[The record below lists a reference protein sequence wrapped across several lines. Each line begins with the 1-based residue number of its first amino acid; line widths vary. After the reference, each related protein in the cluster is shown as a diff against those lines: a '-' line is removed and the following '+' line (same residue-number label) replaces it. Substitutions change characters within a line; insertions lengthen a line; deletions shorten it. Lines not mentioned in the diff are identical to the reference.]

1 VASRQREQS
10 FASLT
15 DAQAFQIELTAGK
28 RAQGT
33 MYVDPKAGHVPFLPL
48 CDKFIGGMAKANA
61 QSRETYRQNFKHPA
75 VTELFEGKSVLEAA
89 MMDEEVRKLLNVT
102 LADRRDAYRRTIRR
116 IIVGT
121 LDEAVRKSTIPRH
134 TVSGIEIARRIVS
147 AEQYEQEARPL
158 VTVTDDVVRTL
169 AEGMKIT
176 RTAKDGRTR
185 AFTVRGVGIAPWL
198 QRTMGLRIREALGVR
213 KSDFCERA
221 DGTRYLHLCWQASE
235 DGRKLVPLKHRQ
247 AGQHRDVPVP
257 DMIWDMVQAMP
268 DGPLCPGPLK
278 TPYLGYRTAA
288 ARFRRILGL
297 LGIEGVHTHSLRHQF
312 ATEALDA
319 APRELANISQV
330 LGHDS
335 TETTLRAYI
344 HPSKNAEQRIGA
356 LMNRRWTTA
365 GHGSQGTRPGGRRGN
380 GRRGNGTRPR
390 GRAAA
395 RARQARPAAAA
406 A

>member
-1 VASRQREQS
+1 
-10 FASLT
+10 
-15 DAQAFQIELTAGK
+15 
-28 RAQGT
+28 
-33 MYVDPKAGHVPFLPL
+33 
-48 CDKFIGGMAKANA
+48 
-61 QSRETYRQNFKHPA
+61 
-75 VTELFEGKSVLEAA
+75 
-89 MMDEEVRKLLNVT
+89 
-102 LADRRDAYRRTIRR
+102 
-116 IIVGT
+116 
-121 LDEAVRKSTIPRH
+121 
-134 TVSGIEIARRIVS
+134 
-147 AEQYEQEARPL
+147 
-158 VTVTDDVVRTL
+158 
-169 AEGMKIT
+169 MKVT
-176 RTAKDGRTR
+176 RTARDGRTQT
-185 AFTVRGVGIAPWL
+185 FTARGTGIAPWL

-213 KSDFCERA
+213 KEDFKERA

-235 DGRKLVPLKHRQ
+235 DGRRLVPLKHRQ
-247 AGQHRDVPVP
+247 AGQFRDVPVP

-268 DGPLCPGPLK
+268 SGPLCPGPLK
-278 TPYLGYRTAA
+278 TPYLSYRTAV

-344 HPSKNAEQRIGA
+344 HASANAEQRIGA

-365 GHGSQGTRPGGRRGN
+365 GQGGQGTRPGGRRGK

-395 RARQARPAAAA
+395 RARQARPVAAAA
-406 A
+406 